1 MVREYGGRRSQR
13 TYRPH
18 RLYKEADARWQN
30 SGSGVTD
37 PGDADV
43 CFLSSLLTIH
53 LAIRSLPHL
62 PSGSNKRYAP
72 HCILILTTL
81 EPFHPTVHLAWS
93 SVQNSSKHT
102 YTRPLFQWRRWGLD
116 GTLLLEMGVLLTSS
130 AFLSTSPL
138 PHTLPLCPLR
148 HSERH

>member
-72 HCILILTTL
+72 HCILVLTTL

-93 SVQNSSKHT
+93 I
-102 YTRPLFQWRRWGLD
+102 YRPLFQWRRWGLY